1 MKMDAP
7 KVFCVLGFCLLLATG
22 AGARALQSA
31 GSAGSSSHST
41 SAKGPSNSPEAIE
54 NDEALSLTQEQ
65 KDKVA
70 YIRSAAKQQMSEVEK
85 DKTLT
90 DDQRTKKMKQ
100 ITKETRAQVFA
111 VLSPDQQKTWSAEQ
125 RERREGKKQPAK

>member
-1 MKMDAP
+1 MTMDAP
-7 KVFCVLGFCLLLATG
+7 KVFSVFGFCLLLATG
-22 AGARALQSA
+22 AAARGPQSA
-31 GSAGSSSHST
+31 GSGSSSPHS
-41 SAKGPSNSPEAIE
+41 AVGKAPANSPDAIE
-54 NDEALSLTQEQ
+54 NDEALNLTPEQ

-70 YIRSAAKQQMSEVEK
+70 SIRSAAKQQMSDVEK

-125 RERREGKKQPAK
+125 RERREAKKTTK